1 MSSILEALYEGD
13 ICPAERF
20 QIDTE
25 EYHRRKEENMR
36 AYDSFFQTLE
46 PDQRNAFDDLLN
58 RQFQSNPVE
67 YAAVFAEGFR
77 MGARMMLEIWDTKS
91 F

>member
-20 QIDTE
+20 Q
-25 EYHRRKEENMR
+25 
-36 AYDSFFQTLE
+36 
-46 PDQRNAFDDLLN
+46 RNAFDDLLN
-58 RQFQSNPVE
+58 RQFQAIPVE

>member
-25 EYHRRKEENMR
+25 AVSYTHL
-36 AYDSFFQTLE
+36 TL
-46 PDQRNAFDDLLN
+46 PTT
-58 RQFQSNPVE
+58 PYV
-67 YAAVFAEGFR
+67 
-77 MGARMMLEIWDTKS
+77 
-91 F
+91 

>member
-36 AYDSFFQTLE
+36 AYDSFFK
-46 PDQRNAFDDLLN
+46 P
-58 RQFQSNPVE
+58 
-67 YAAVFAEGFR
+67 
-77 MGARMMLEIWDTKS
+77 
-91 F
+91 